1 MEQWS
6 NFKMKDSA
14 LTHKEYIFE
23 DSVIISET
31 DIYGKII
38 YANRRFIEISGY
50 QKSKLIGRSHNILR
64 HPDMPKATFKQM
76 WDTIQ
81 NNKEWQGIVKNLR
94 KDGRYYWVD
103 TYIKPVFKENI
114 KIGYIAARHPAK
126 RMDIEAINQTYIKM
140 LQNEK

>member
-1 MEQWS
+1 
-6 NFKMKDSA
+6 MKRPTPIDE
-14 LTHKEYIFE
+14 EYTFG
-23 DSVIISET
+23 DGVIISET
-31 DIYGKII
+31 DIHGTIT

-50 QKSKLIGRSHNILR
+50 DKTELIGQSHNLLR

-103 TYIKPVFKENI
+103 TYIKPVFKDNI
-114 KIGYIAARHPAK
+114 KVGYIAARHPAK
-126 RMDIEAINQTYIKM
+126 KMDVEAISQTYAQM